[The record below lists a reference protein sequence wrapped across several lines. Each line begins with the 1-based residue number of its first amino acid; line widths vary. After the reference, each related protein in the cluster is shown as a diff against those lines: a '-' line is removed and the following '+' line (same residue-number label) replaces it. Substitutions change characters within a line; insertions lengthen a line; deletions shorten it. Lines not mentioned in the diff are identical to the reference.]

1 MFGDLINKLKKSDY
15 TIERKL
21 LINVAT
27 DKIFPYINNSKL
39 ANEWMPWAEMDSAM
53 IMSYEGPQA
62 GVGSISSWHSTGKMG
77 VGSAQVIESVEN
89 KFVKTKLVY
98 EKPMQMVQIA
108 TISLLPQENATLVQ
122 WQVSGKN
129 TFMGR
134 LFCLFINMDKMVG
147 GEFEKGLHNLKKK
160 VEM

>member
-1 MFGDLINKLKKSDY
+1 MFGDIINKLKKSDY

-21 LINVAT
+21 LINAAA

-39 ANEWMPWAEMDSAM
+39 ANEWMPWAAMDSAM
-53 IMSYEGPQA
+53 TMSYEGLQA
-62 GVGSISSWHSTGKMG
+62 GVGSISSWQSTGKMG
-77 VGSAQVIESVEN
+77 IGSAEVLESIEN
-89 KFVKTKLVY
+89 KLVKTKLVY
-98 EKPMQMVQIA
+98 LKPMKMIQIA
-108 TISLLPQENATLVQ
+108 EISLIPSSNGTFVNWAVT
-122 WQVSGKN
+122 GKN
-129 TFMGR
+129 NFMGR